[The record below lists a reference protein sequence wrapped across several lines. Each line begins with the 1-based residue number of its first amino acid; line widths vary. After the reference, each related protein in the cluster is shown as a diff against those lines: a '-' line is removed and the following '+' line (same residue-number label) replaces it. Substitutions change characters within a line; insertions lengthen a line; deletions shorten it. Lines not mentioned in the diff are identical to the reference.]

1 MEVEGALLLAEEKG
15 WISEGDEKEE
25 AKKKRKDQDG
35 DWRWLGGKYNSV
47 KKMIWEDL
55 LNSVFKFDCS
65 NKFSRILTCLK
76 KQSTYYFK
84 EPSSSMTIFLFI

>member
-35 DWRWLGGKYNSV
+35 DWRWLGGN
-47 KKMIWEDL
+47 
-55 LNSVFKFDCS
+55 
-65 NKFSRILTCLK
+65 
-76 KQSTYYFK
+76 
-84 EPSSSMTIFLFI
+84 TIQ

>member
-25 AKKKRKDQDG
+25 AKKKRTRMEIGDG
-35 DWRWLGGKYNSV
+35 WGEIQFS

-65 NKFSRILTCLK
+65 NKFYRILTCLK